1 VCAQALYR
9 GQALTADLSDIKHK
23 MSEAASEELDHLA
36 WCNKRLEELN
46 QKPSVLNP
54 LWYGL
59 SFTLGAVAGLAGD
72 KWSLGFVEETEEQ
85 VVKHLDEHMDK
96 VSPKDIKTK
105 AILKQMRIDEKAH
118 SKAASDAGAAELP
131 VMAKKS
137 MSIIAKIMTLTSYR
151 L

>member
-1 VCAQALYR
+1 
-9 GQALTADLSDIKHK
+9 
-23 MSEAASEELDHLA
+23 
-36 WCNKRLEELN
+36 
-46 QKPSVLNP
+46 
-54 LWYGL
+54 
-59 SFTLGAVAGLAGD
+59 
-72 KWSLGFVEETEEQ
+72 
-85 VVKHLDEHMDK
+85 MDK

-131 VMAKKS
+131 IMVKKS